1 MPPDKLIW
9 IELRGI
15 GRQEIDMEPR
25 VLFEKAGDTLG
36 PVGQPPVP
44 EKNDVTRHMT

>member
-1 MPPDKLIW
+1 MPPDKLLW

-25 VLFEKAGDTLG
+25 VLVEKASDTLG
-36 PVGQPPVP
+36 PVGQPRSQRRTMWPG
-44 EKNDVTRHMT
+44 T